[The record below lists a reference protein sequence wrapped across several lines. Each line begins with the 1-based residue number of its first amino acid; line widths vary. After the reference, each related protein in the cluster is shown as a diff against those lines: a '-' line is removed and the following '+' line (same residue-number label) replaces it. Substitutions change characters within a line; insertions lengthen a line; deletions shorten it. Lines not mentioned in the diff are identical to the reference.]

1 MINLSR
7 LFSIHKVDL
16 RCLMHAQ
23 YVDIHTESFPNGEI
37 KGQLLAKIETPMK
50 GERDEIE
57 EREQQDINDMPF
69 LANE

>member
-1 MINLSR
+1 
-7 LFSIHKVDL
+7 
-16 RCLMHAQ
+16 MHAQ